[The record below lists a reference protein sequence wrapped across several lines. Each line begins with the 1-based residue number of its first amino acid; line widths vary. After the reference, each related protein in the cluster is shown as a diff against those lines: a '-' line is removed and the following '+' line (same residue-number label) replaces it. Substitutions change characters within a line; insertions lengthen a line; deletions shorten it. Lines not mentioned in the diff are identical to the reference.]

1 MRTSNSDA
9 MSDDAGLRAAV
20 GLAKE
25 AAARQLAAEK
35 LETESDN
42 CQTRNSLTNDSQRR
56 YSHEDAAVSRASS
69 FSSSYDSEDRS
80 LSRYSFSSSFLDHE
94 DDSYGFSSNAS
105 ESSFQSSY
113 AGEPQTEAE
122 SFYARPEEGDV
133 CSAIPSQVDVVIVGA
148 GPAGLTLAID
158 CQRQGL
164 SYLCVDVRQDVALE
178 SRSILLHPRTL
189 EIMQDLGVAEAL
201 ILRGIRLRGLRM
213 FLNGAL
219 ASETPL
225 GPLVV
230 PPQPSGQALASLP
243 SALLC
248 GSGSGTR
255 HPFSPFP
262 GGSSLSSSSTPFPYA
277 VVVDQSVVEAVLR
290 DRLRRLG
297 GHVHRPVAV
306 WRVEHQ
312 DTEEPS
318 SFPVPLQRR
327 RKHRSRRRRPSVA
340 PARGRSLERASRRSP
355 REDCASPEDCEP
367 HAADAAPS
375 SLSEDPSSAEKERQP
390 TRESAWGENE
400 APRTGSRR
408 ADPAGQPAAGERE
421 EEAREQ
427 FVRHSAST
435 EHPREGRVQEDELH
449 RGKATPGD
457 VQVKPGERRRFTT
470 AAEPNCW
477 RSAQEGPAP
486 VATGFLINEEREDEE
501 DVEGYPVIVHLAK
514 LSDAF
519 GSDDPAFI
527 SVRCRYVV
535 GCDGAKSMIRKAS
548 SISFD
553 GASRPSEFLL
563 ADVSLDWSA
572 LAGGLDDQKASSL
585 SDPALVVPDAAALER
600 EAALASLHQL
610 LRNSPL
616 DCLNLFLSGEGSM
629 FLAPLLPPFF
639 QLPRRSPESSASS
652 PTLAASDSGDSDGGR
667 GDMGSDEETGARSG
681 CDREKEGGL
690 GRAGALLAHTEASGN
705 LRWRLIALRDSS
717 AGLSSCQAS
726 GGNAAMRGHSGDAG
740 GADASA
746 ADSDRGLCSERRK
759 GATGTSAAVSSDEVV
774 HFIEKMIPGT
784 CVRHI
789 HWSCA
794 YASGSRLATR
804 FKQRRCFLAG
814 DAAHAHPPFFSE
826 GLNLGIQDV
835 YNLGWKLG
843 SVLKGGASTRLL
855 ESYHRERHQ
864 IAQEVMARA
873 GRTLNFIFGSA
884 GKPSFLSR
892 CVLKFMGPLLSRLP
906 ALADAVSRNLSV
918 IDVTYQAPTDVL
930 GVAGTTPYAS
940 LEPGMQVPDCLV
952 KVTEIFPERT
962 PLPPPAPPTY
972 LYELLGSS
980 QHVLLLHLLLLPA
993 GSRVKNVFG
1002 CEMPG
1007 APLAARYNATCF
1019 SALMRLARL
1028 ATLASSERRGG
1039 SSGGLLRA
1047 LPRTDWLH
1055 AAAASHLR
1063 ASQRDK
1069 NRERKTSGCLRIIWC
1084 VHGTL
1089 APPHT
1094 VATATSITTALPR
1107 ETVVGLSRGGASFSS
1122 SRSFSFL
1129 RRFSSASIVAP
1140 HRPFLPLFGI
1150 GEFSSAGGEH
1160 DQQSFF
1166 SLLTSGRA
1174 EAAYRSSSGFES
1186 GDALDTNG
1194 QSHSVASSAHSA
1206 SSREEA
1212 AEADS
1217 RGGASDVGSPK
1228 DEDGDDAA
1236 AQTRSL
1242 ESSGDGS
1249 KFSGSLGSLSEGF
1262 LGKFDERRRD
1272 PSPGKAPTYGDS
1284 LPFSNRPSD
1293 EELGGT
1299 STFLMRRRLLDLL
1312 PSGILSQLQGPQS
1325 PHPSL
1330 LVVDFVD
1337 ELSTKFGLKLAA
1349 PGSAYADTRS
1359 GAFTLIRPDGHVA
1372 QGGYVGDAVA
1382 SRGLLDY
1389 FMNYF

>member
-35 LETESDN
+35 LETESEN
-42 CQTRNSLTNDSQRR
+42 YRTRNYQTNDSQRG

-105 ESSFQSSY
+105 ESSFQSSC

-122 SFYARPEEGDV
+122 SFYARPEEGDM

-164 SYLCVDVRQDVALE
+164 SYLCVDVRQDVSLE

-248 GSGSGTR
+248 GSASGAR

-290 DRLRRLG
+290 DKLRRLG

-306 WRVEHQ
+306 WRLEHQ

-318 SFPVPLQRR
+318 SFPVPLHRR
-327 RKHRSRRRRPSVA
+327 RKHHSRRRRPYVE
-340 PARGRSLERASRRSP
+340 PTRGRSLERASRSP
-355 REDCASPEDCEP
+355 REACASPDDREP
-367 HAADAAPS
+367 HAADAAFS

-390 TRESAWGENE
+390 ARESASGENE
-400 APRTGSRR
+400 APRAGARE
-408 ADPAGQPAAGERE
+408 ADPEGQPAAGERG
-421 EEAREQ
+421 EEAREM
-427 FVRHSAST
+427 FVRHSASMQQ
-435 EHPREGRVQEDELH
+435 PREGRGQDGEFH

-457 VQVKPGERRRFTT
+457 AQVKPGERRRFTT
-470 AAEPNCW
+470 TAEPKCW

-572 LAGGLDDQKASSL
+572 LAGGLDHQEASSL
-585 SDPALVVPDAAALER
+585 SDPSMVVPDAAALER

-610 LRNSPL
+610 LQNSPL

-639 QLPRRSPESSASS
+639 QLPRRCPESSASS
-652 PTLAASDSGDSDGGR
+652 PTLAVSDNGDSDGGR
-667 GDMGSDEETGARSG
+667 GDTGSDEETGARSG

-717 AGLSSCQAS
+717 EGLSSCQPS
-726 GGNAAMRGHSGDAG
+726 SGNAAMRGHSRDADR
-740 GADASA
+740 ADANA

-759 GATGTSAAVSSDEVV
+759 GTTGTSAAVSSDEVV
-774 HFIEKMIPGT
+774 QFIEKMIPGT
-784 CVRHI
+784 CVRRI

-1039 SSGGLLRA
+1039 TSEGFLRA
-1047 LPRTDWLH
+1047 LPRTDWLY

-1069 NRERKTSGCLRIIWC
+1069 SRERKTSGCLRIIWC

-1150 GEFSSAGGEH
+1150 GEVSAAGGEH
-1160 DQQSFF
+1160 GKQSFF
-1166 SLLTSGRA
+1166 SLLTSERA
-1174 EAAYRSSSGFES
+1174 KAAYPSSSGFES

-1194 QSHSVASSAHSA
+1194 QSHSVASSVHSA

-1212 AEADS
+1212 TEADS
-1217 RGGASDVGSPK
+1217 GGGASDVGSP
-1228 DEDGDDAA
+1228 EDGDDAA
-1236 AQTRSL
+1236 AQARSL
-1242 ESSGDGS
+1242 DSSGEGS
-1249 KFSGSLGSLSEGF
+1249 RFSGSLGSFSEGV
-1262 LGKFDERRRD
+1262 LGQLDDRRRD
-1272 PSPGKAPTYGDS
+1272 ASPGMAPTYGDS

-1330 LVVDFVD
+1330 LLVDFVD